1 MISPKKVMEDIK
13 QVRKEIRYN
22 YGKYAELEDGDPA
35 RMDIGDKLNVL
46 FEEASE
52 NYNNVM
58 AMLPLAIEDIKTRLL
73 LGNGEQKKNNT
84 QIALGMLTMGD
95 SGELKVLEAPKEENT
110 TLVAID
116 DHVNSGLVE
125 ALKDDYQAINEN
137 L

>member
-1 MISPKKVMEDIK
+1 
-13 QVRKEIRYN
+13 
-22 YGKYAELEDGDPA
+22 
-35 RMDIGDKLNVL
+35 
-46 FEEASE
+46 
-52 NYNNVM
+52 
-58 AMLPLAIEDIKTRLL
+58 MLPLAIEDIKTRLL

-137 L
+137 PTDYVQSLVVRTFCPLISSMANGSIAMTLL